1 MRDLFFWFA
10 TVLTVFLCN
19 IASTVATDAAKPNV
33 LFIAVDDLNHWVGHL
48 GRNPQTKTPNIDRL
62 AKMGVT
68 FTNAHCAAP
77 VCNPSRAALLSGM
90 RPGTT
95 GIYDNGQPFELAINA
110 DQSLVTQFRKAG
122 YETLGMG
129 KLWHGGLGF
138 PEQWTATGGAEHKDI
153 SAGGK
158 LEDRSIGGIKFG
170 VLNAGDEAVPDTA
183 IADYVIEELSKSH
196 EKPFFLTAGF
206 HKPHMPWNVPKKYFD
221 MHPLNQIQLPPTKD
235 GDLSD
240 IPPAGIKMAKPD
252 GDHKQV
258 LESGRW
264 KEAVQAYLAAISYL
278 DGQVGRLLDALE
290 KSPNRDNT
298 IICLWGDHGWH
309 LGEKEHWRKFALWE
323 EATRAPF
330 IWIVPGVTKAGST
343 CSRPV
348 DFMSIYPTLCDLT
361 GVAIP
366 LHVEGRSIRSL
377 LADPAS
383 SEPHFAITT
392 FGRNNHA
399 IRDDR
404 WRFIRYADGGEELY
418 DHKTDPYE
426 WTNVAALPE
435 HYDLK
440 VQLAAHFPT
449 VNNPTASGDSAEKAK
464 GKNGGKKKKQIE
476 KVKSAKDPK
485 LNAMYRGADAAPLA
499 EATPVSLQTSSKR
512 PTNIVFFVV
521 DDLGQRDLGCFGST
535 FYDTP
540 HLDRLAKHGAMFPN
554 AYAACPVCSP
564 TRASIMTGQYPQRT
578 GITDYIGA
586 AQPDKW
592 KRNTPHLPAPYA
604 EHLALE
610 NVTIAEALKAHGYST
625 FFAGKWHLGGDG
637 FLPEDQGFDIN
648 LGGMERGGPNGGK
661 KYFSP
666 YGNPKLPDGPDGEH
680 LPDRLASEAAKFIDT
695 NRDKPFFVYLPF
707 YSVHTPLMARPDLV
721 EKYTEKK
728 SHLEKTDV
736 FGDELP
742 RKVRLT
748 QDHAVYAGMVEAM
761 DQAVGKVVAKL
772 DELGLADD
780 TLVIMTSDNGGL
792 STSEGSPTSNL
803 PLRAGK
809 GWLYEGG
816 TRVSLIM
823 RWPGVISPGVVNET
837 CVISPDYFP
846 TILEAAGL
854 PPEPDHH
861 KDGVSHVASLKSGEP
876 TGSRPLFWHY
886 PHYGNQGGAPG
897 AAILDGDWKLIE
909 WFDSDTIELFN
920 LASDPGETT
929 NVAAGNME
937 HVNRLQEKLHA
948 WQSDVGAV
956 KTTVNPDYDS
966 SKKNGRG

>member
-1 MRDLFFWFA
+1 MHVRLR
-10 TVLTVFLCN
+10 TINVVLTVLLMHSG
-19 IASTVATDAAKPNV
+19 IAIADNAGKPNV

-62 AKMGVT
+62 ARMGVT

-95 GIYDNGQPFELAINA
+95 GIYDNGQPFELAISA
-110 DQSLVTQFRKAG
+110 EQSLVTQFRRAG
-122 YETLGMG
+122 YDTLGMG

-138 PEQWTATGGAEHKDI
+138 PEQWTGTGGPERVANH
-153 SAGGK
+153 SAGA

-170 VLNAGDEAVPDTA
+170 VLNADDEAVSDTQ
-183 IADYVIEELSKSH
+183 IADYVIAELVKSH
-196 EKPFFLTAGF
+196 DKPFFLTAGF

-221 MHPLNQIQLPPTKD
+221 MHPLDEIQLPPVKD

-252 GDHKQV
+252 GDHRLV

-278 DGQVGRLLDALE
+278 DGQVGRLLDALD
-290 KSPNRDNT
+290 KSPHRDNT

-330 IWIVPGVTKAGST
+330 IWVVPGVTKAGGV
-343 CSRPV
+343 CDRPV
-348 DFMSIYPTLCDLT
+348 DFMSIYPTLCDLAE
-361 GVAIP
+361 VAVP
-366 LHVEGRSIRSL
+366 AHVEAASIRNL
-377 LADPAS
+377 LANPAS
-383 SEPHFAITT
+383 TESRVAITT

-399 IRDDR
+399 VRDDR
-404 WRFIRYADGGEELY
+404 WRYIRYADGGEELY
-418 DHKTDPYE
+418 DHANDPYE
-426 WTNVAALPE
+426 WTNLASQPQHANQ
-435 HYDLK
+435 K
-440 VQLAAHFPT
+440 VQLAAQFPT
-449 VNNPTASGDSAEKAK
+449 VNNPT
-464 GKNGGKKKKQIE
+464 
-476 KVKSAKDPK
+476 VKSD
-485 LNAMYRGADAAPLA
+485 GAGKAGDRNGNNHKRQKQGIRQKKN
-499 EATPVSLQTSSKR
+499 EKATPVSMRTSDKR
-512 PTNIVFFVV
+512 QTNIVFFVV
-521 DDLGQRDLGCFGST
+521 DDLGQRDLGCYGSS
-535 FYDTP
+535 FYETP
-540 HLDRLAKHGAMFPN
+540 NLDRMATEGALFPN

-586 AQPDKW
+586 AQPAKW
-592 KRNTPHLPAPYA
+592 KRNTLHLPAPYT

-610 NVTIAEALKAHGYST
+610 SVTLAESLKGQGYAT
-625 FFAGKWHLGGDG
+625 FLAGKWHLGGEG
-637 FLPEDQGFDIN
+637 FMPEDQGFDIN
-648 LGGMERGGPNGGK
+648 MGGLPSGAPNGGK

-680 LPDRLASEAAKFIDT
+680 LPDRLASEASKFIEA
-695 NRDKPFFVYLPF
+695 NHDKPFFVYLPF

-721 EKYTEKK
+721 QKYEQKR
-728 SHLEKTDV
+728 SHLEQKDV
-736 FGDELP
+736 FGEEPP

-748 QDHAVYAGMVEAM
+748 QDHAVYAGMVDAM

-772 DELGLADD
+772 DELNLAED

-816 TRVSLIM
+816 TRTSLIM
-823 RWPGVISPGVVNET
+823 RWRGVISPGVVNESR
-837 CVISPDYFP
+837 VMSPDYFP
-846 TILEAAGL
+846 TILDAAGL
-854 PPEPDHH
+854 PLEPDHH
-861 KDGVSHVASLKSGEP
+861 KDGVSHLASLKSGKP
-876 TGSRPLFWHY
+876 TANRPLFWHY

-897 AAILDGDWKLIE
+897 AAVLDGDWKLIE
-909 WFDSDTIELFN
+909 WFESNTVELFN
-920 LASDPGETT
+920 LATDPSETKNQAT
-929 NVAAGNME
+929 AERQRVA
-937 HVNRLQEKLHA
+937 RLQQMLHD
-948 WQSDVGAV
+948 WQKDVGAV
-956 KTTVNPDYDS
+956 LTSVNPDYDA
-966 SKKNGRG
+966 SKPNWRE

>member
-1 MRDLFFWFA
+1 MRILSRA
-10 TVLTVFLCN
+10 
-19 IASTVATDAAKPNV
+19 VATLIAILAMYSAPAIADDAQRPNV

-95 GIYDNGQPFELAINA
+95 GVYDNGQPYGLAINA

-138 PEQWTATGGAEHKDI
+138 PEQWTAT
-153 SAGGK
+153 
-158 LEDRSIGGIKFG
+158 
-170 VLNAGDEAVPDTA
+170 
-183 IADYVIEELSKSH
+183 
-196 EKPFFLTAGF
+196 AGF

-221 MHPLNQIQLPPTKD
+221 LHPLDQIQLPPVKD
-235 GDLSD
+235 DDLSD
-240 IPPAGIKMAKPD
+240 IPPAGIKMARPD
-252 GDHKQV
+252 GDHRAV

-278 DGQVGRLLDALE
+278 DGQVGRLLDAL
-290 KSPNRDNT
+290 
-298 IICLWGDHGWH
+298 
-309 LGEKEHWRKFALWE
+309 
-323 EATRAPF
+323 
-330 IWIVPGVTKAGST
+330 
-343 CSRPV
+343 
-348 DFMSIYPTLCDLT
+348 
-361 GVAIP
+361 
-366 LHVEGRSIRSL
+366 
-377 LADPAS
+377 
-383 SEPHFAITT
+383 
-392 FGRNNHA
+392 HA
-399 IRDDR
+399 VRDDR
-404 WRFIRYADGGEELY
+404 WRYIRYADGGEELY
-418 DHKTDPYE
+418 DHANDPYE
-426 WTNVAALPE
+426 WTNVAAQPE
-435 HYDLK
+435 HADLK

-449 VNNPTASGDSAEKAK
+449 VNNPAVKGERAEKRGQNGAK
-464 GKNGGKKKKQIE
+464 QKKQ
-476 KVKSAKDPK
+476 KQKQQA
-485 LNAMYRGADAAPLA
+485 
-499 EATPVSLQTSSKR
+499 ATPVSIRTDAKR

-521 DDLGQRDLGCFGST
+521 DDLGQRDLGCYGST

-540 HLDRLAKHGAMFPN
+540 HLDRLAKQGAMFPN

-586 AQPDKW
+586 AQPANW

-604 EHLALE
+604 EHLALQ
-610 NVTIAEALKAHGYST
+610 NVTIAESLKAHDYAT

-637 FLPEDQGFDIN
+637 FSPEDQGFDVN
-648 LGGMERGGPNGGK
+648 MGGLERGGPYGGK

-680 LPDRLASEAAKFIDT
+680 LPDRLASEAAKFIES

-721 EKYTEKK
+721 HKYQEKK
-728 SHLEKTDV
+728 SQLKQTDV
-736 FGDELP
+736 FGEEPP

-816 TRVSLIM
+816 NRTSLIM
-823 RWPGVISPGVVNET
+823 RWPGVIAPGMVNESH
-837 CVISPDYFP
+837 VISGDYFP
-846 TILEAAGL
+846 TILDAAGL
-854 PPEPDHH
+854 PLEPENH
-861 KDGVSHVASLKSGEP
+861 KDGVSFLASLKSGEP
-876 TGSRPLFWHY
+876 TSDRPLFWHY

-909 WFDSDTIELFN
+909 WFDSETVELFN
-920 LASDPGETT
+920 LAADPGETN
-929 NVAAGNME
+929 NVAAD
-937 HVNRLQEKLHA
+937 NRERVEQLQQTLHA
-948 WQSDVGAV
+948 WQSEVGAV
-956 KTTVNPDYDS
+956 NSSANPGFDP
-966 SKKNGRG
+966 SKPNGRG